1 MLLSRYNHL
10 LVGRACCF
18 WAMPRSGT
26 SSTSWSNSVELQSPM
41 NGMWKIWAL
50 SRLMF
55 KIWFDLWQG
64 GADKDTSPNASIAG
78 ESAALP
84 SFQSVARQAWPS
96 TLPTP
101 ASVGCQLIWISR
113 PFQNQKQKFNVLP
126 MKFTWGCTA
135 SYPPRSQS
143 TPQSRHELEARRVLI
158 ERLTKMRHESR
169 LCLFS
174 TQSTC
179 RFACKAIEVET
190 SELPNLICLS
200 RTWYLAFCND
210 LP

>member
-113 PFQNQKQKFNVLP
+113 PFQNQKQNFNVLP
-126 MKFTWGCTA
+126 NVGGHEIHLRLHCILSSPISEHSTVPPRTWGTESLDRKVDKNETRVKTVFVFNPFHLQVCLQGNRSRDQRA
-135 SYPPRSQS
+135 SQPDLSLS
-143 TPQSRHELEARRVLI
+143 HLI
-158 ERLTKMRHESR
+158 FGFL
-169 LCLFS
+169 
-174 TQSTC
+174 
-179 RFACKAIEVET
+179 
-190 SELPNLICLS
+190 
-200 RTWYLAFCND
+200 
-210 LP
+210 